1 MATWRRLTRR
11 KLLRGIATMGAFHV
25 TGLRAEVSDFL
36 PIRGANPD
44 LGLLTRPTG
53 APVPSHAPPAVYDTY
68 DNHWVLAPPD
78 ALGNRRILVLPA
90 QDPTVWLTCP
100 VSNLPGVRWKLLV
113 ADESGYVWAASKHRL
128 VRLDPRHLEKGW
140 IDMTLT
146 LGPNATI
153 TALGIAP
160 SGMVMAALAEGWLL
174 EIGLSAEEPPAY
186 RTKVPPNA
194 EAVGSDEM
202 GRCWLRAAGAW
213 WMREAAADAWQRDWK
228 LLARLPGGNHDLAG
242 DNLGD
247 GFVFAG
253 GQTADWGFP
262 AGRHTFS
269 DVLALDTIQSTWRTV
284 ARLRNPRF
292 YNGTT
297 VFNGEVWIVAGNYR
311 DASGT
316 AHFLDTVEIVDPRTG
331 SLRAGPRLP
340 CAFEMPVS
348 ARLGERIYVAGG
360 ADPAI
365 LSATAG
371 HRFNGAGKLF
381 SIGAGEQEWRKEP
394 DAPVSF
400 NNIAGTSCGR
410 HLYLAVP
417 MAGLVRF
424 DAAIGRW
431 EVIGGPAA
439 PRSPQMAYFRD
450 EVWLM
455 GGRDIPNSRQT
466 RVYTPGTGVWREGPR
481 LPRDLAWGAGGL
493 IHDRLMLTGGAS
505 GPGYSNR
512 TFMLR

>member
-1 MATWRRLTRR
+1 MATLLHLTRR
-11 KLLRGIATMGAFHV
+11 DLLRGIATLGACHL
-25 TGLRAEVSDFL
+25 TGLRAGTSEFL

-44 LGLLTRPTG
+44 LGLMTRPPG
-53 APVPSHAPPAVYDTY
+53 VPVPSQSGPAVYDTC

-78 ALGNRRILVLPA
+78 ASGNRRILVLPA

-100 VSNLPGVRWKLLV
+100 VSNLPGARWKLLA
-113 ADESGYVWAASKHRL
+113 ADELGYVWAASDHHL
-128 VRLDPRHLEKGW
+128 VRLDPRHLEAGW
-140 IDMTLT
+140 IDMSLT

-174 EIGLSAEEPPAY
+174 EIGLSAEQPSVH

-194 EAVGSDEM
+194 EVVGSDEM
-202 GRCWLRAAGAW
+202 GRCWLRAGGSW
-213 WMREAAADAWQRDWK
+213 WMREAAADAWQREWK

-242 DNLGD
+242 DSLGD

-262 AGRHTFS
+262 AGRHAFS
-269 DVLALDTIQSTWRTV
+269 ELFALDNTQSAWRTV
-284 ARLRNPRF
+284 ARLRSPRF

-297 VFNGEVWIVAGNYR
+297 VLNGEVWIIAGNYR

-316 AHFLDTVEIVDPRTG
+316 AHFLDTVEIVDPLTG
-331 SLRAGPRLP
+331 KIRGGPRLP

-360 ADPAI
+360 VDPAI

-371 HRFNGAGKLF
+371 HHFDGPGRLF
-381 SIGAGEQEWRKEP
+381 SIGAGEQEWRREP
-394 DAPVSF
+394 DAPVVF

-410 HLYLAVP
+410 QLYLAVP

-424 DAAIGRW
+424 DAAMGKW
-431 EVIGGPAA
+431 EVIGGPSA
-439 PRSPQMAYFRD
+439 PRSPQMAYFHD
-450 EVWLM
+450 EIWLM

-466 RVYTPGTGVWREGPR
+466 HIYTPGTGVWREGPG
-481 LPRDLAWGAGGL
+481 LPRDLSWGAGGL
-493 IHDRLMLTGGAS
+493 VNNQLILTGGAG

-512 TFMLR
+512 TFILR